1 MSLPARQPSTSA
13 PMTSG
18 GCWRSAS
25 IGITASPRAWSSPA
39 VSAISLPNLRES
51 STTRIRG
58 SRSRAVSIATSDA
71 SRLPSSTNTISHGN
85 ASASSAALARATKA
99 SMLAASSCTG
109 TTSDSTGGGCAAWLA
124 DGSDISAAGATR
136 GACAASEN
144 LRCVIGEPRA
154 LAARQ
159 RDMPR
164 MHPSLE
170 AVDDIRETGASFG
183 EVGRVDL
190 RDIAE
195 AHDLGAGTCARDQ
208 RLHLLG
214 RQVLRFVDDQ
224 ELVDERTPAH
234 EVEALDL
241 DPRADQGQEPQ
252 LHA

>member
-109 TTSDSTGGGCAAWLA
+109 TTSDSTGG
-124 DGSDISAAGATR
+124 
-136 GACAASEN
+136 ACAASEN

-159 RDMPR
+159 RDVPR
-164 MHPSLE
+164 MRPSLE
-170 AVDDIRETGASFG
+170 AVDDIREPGAPFG

-195 AHDLGAGTCARDQ
+195 AHDLGAGSGACDQ

-214 RQVLRFVDDQ
+214 RQVRRFVDDQ
-224 ELVDERTPAH
+224 ELVDERAPAH

-241 DPRADQGQEPQ
+241 DPRADEIARGGASPFAGFVVGLVEHVEVVLQ
-252 LHA
+252 